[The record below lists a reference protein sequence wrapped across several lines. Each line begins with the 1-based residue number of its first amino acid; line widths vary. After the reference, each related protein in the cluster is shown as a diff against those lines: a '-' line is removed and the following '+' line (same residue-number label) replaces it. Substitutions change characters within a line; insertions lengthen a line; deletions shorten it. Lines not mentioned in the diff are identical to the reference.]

1 MIRQLIEF
9 LYKRYPPRL
18 VVTRMDYTQ
27 LREELGQLNVAVQG
41 IIAVELRLQAVE
53 KQIRTLNDAQG
64 FVTQGKTSFRL
75 ER

>member
-1 MIRQLIEF
+1 
-9 LYKRYPPRL
+9 
-18 VVTRMDYTQ
+18 MDYTQ